1 MSVKLNS
8 RLLLG
13 AGLAAL
19 LLGGCSMNPSYPPA
33 PTMQKPF
40 DWTYLIGPGD
50 SVQVFVWRNPD
61 LSGTYPVRPDG
72 KMTMNLVEDMPAAG
86 KTPSQL
92 ARDLEKVLS
101 RYIQDPI
108 VTVIVAG
115 GVGPFDQQIRVIG
128 QASKPQALNYREGMS
143 LIDVMIAVGGL
154 TDYAAGDQAYIL
166 RKVNGKEERLGVK
179 LDDLINGGDI
189 NDNVPMKPGDV
200 LVIPQSLF

>member
-1 MSVKLNS
+1 MSIKLNR
-8 RLLLG
+8 RLLPVV
-13 AGLAAL
+13 GLTAL

-33 PTMQKPF
+33 PTTQKPF

-92 ARDLEKVLS
+92 ARDLEKTLS
-101 RYIQDPI
+101 KYIQDPI

-115 GVGPFDQQIRVIG
+115 GVGPYSQQIRVIG
-128 QASKPQALNYREGMS
+128 QAAKPQALNYREGMS
-143 LIDVMIAVGGL
+143 LIDVMIDVGGL
-154 TDYAAGDQAYIL
+154 TDYAAGNQAYIL
-166 RKVNGKEERLGVK
+166 RKVHGKEERLGVK
-179 LDDLINGGDI
+179 LDGLLNGGDI
-189 NDNVPMKPGDV
+189 NDNVPMKPGDI

>member
-13 AGLAAL
+13 TGLLAL

-33 PTMQKPF
+33 PTTQKPF

-92 ARDLEKVLS
+92 ARDLEKSLS
-101 RYIQDPI
+101 KYIQDPI

-115 GVGPFDQQIRVIG
+115 GVGPFNQQIRVIG
-128 QASKPQALNYREGMS
+128 QAAKPQALNYREGMS

-166 RKVNGKEERLGVK
+166 RRVNGKEERLCVK